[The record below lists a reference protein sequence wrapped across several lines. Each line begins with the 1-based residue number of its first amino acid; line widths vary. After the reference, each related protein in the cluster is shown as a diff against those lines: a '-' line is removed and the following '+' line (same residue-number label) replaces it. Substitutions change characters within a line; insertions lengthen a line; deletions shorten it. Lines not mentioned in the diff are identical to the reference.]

1 MATYTSVLACRIP
14 WTEEPGGISVDI
26 PRYRINLKK
35 NKRIS
40 TKGSGSSL
48 TSDLGLTSSVALLF
62 LLNSSLAQS
71 FRYLRS
77 ESFGTCRIA
86 CKILL

>member
-1 MATYTSVLACRIP
+1 MVRACP
-14 WTEEPGGISVDI
+14 HH
-26 PRYRINLKK
+26 
-35 NKRIS
+35 
-40 TKGSGSSL
+40 
-48 TSDLGLTSSVALLF
+48 DLVLTSSVALLF

-77 ESFGTCRIA
+77 ESFGTSRIA

>member
-35 NKRIS
+35 KNES
-40 TKGSGSSL
+40 VQKG
-48 TSDLGLTSSVALLF
+48 LGLP
-62 LLNSSLAQS
+62 SLA
-71 FRYLRS
+71 
-77 ESFGTCRIA
+77 
-86 CKILL
+86 ILVSPLPWHFCFF